1 MQPGQPLVIAHGCQE
16 RDLRK
21 RKERE
26 KKGRRREW
34 VRRDGKRF
42 PAGLGDP

>member
-1 MQPGQPLVIAHGCQE
+1 MQPGQPVVIAHVYQE

-26 KKGRRREW
+26 KGRRREW